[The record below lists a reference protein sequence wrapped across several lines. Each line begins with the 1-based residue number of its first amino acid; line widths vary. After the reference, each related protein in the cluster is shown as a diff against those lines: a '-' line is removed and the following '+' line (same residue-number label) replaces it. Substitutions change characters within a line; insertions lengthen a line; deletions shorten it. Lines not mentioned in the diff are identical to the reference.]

1 MDAIYEHHRHSN
13 NLPRVHQGEP
23 MIDPAAGVQVS
34 IDQELVPLI
43 TTLWASGI
51 RTVASGQNLA
61 EYVESAWPDRVPE
74 ILADETSP
82 LSHAGNV
89 RHRLAYVRLVADT
102 PAAEKFIE
110 QAAPLLE
117 AVRRLDQL
125 VQLEFSPVQ
134 VPSLIATAHDVMGC
148 AA

>member
-1 MDAIYEHHRHSN
+1 MDAIYEHHCHSN
-13 NLPRVHQGEP
+13 NLPRVHQGQR
-23 MIDPAAGVQVS
+23 MVDPATGVPVT

-43 TTLWASGI
+43 TALWASGI
-51 RTVASGQNLA
+51 RAVASCQNLA
-61 EYVESAWPDRVPE
+61 EYVETAWPDRLPE

-89 RHRLAYVRLVADT
+89 RHRLAYVRVVTDT

-125 VQLEFSPVQ
+125 VQLEFSPEQ
-134 VPSLIATAHDVMGC
+134 VPSLLATAHDIRGW